1 MYPNA
6 DTYLRALILE
16 RELALLRAARE
27 DRLGAAVSREQPT
40 VTSRRRPLLRSLAD
54 RLALMFRSPCATDP
68 LACT

>member
-1 MYPNA
+1 MYPNS

-16 RELALLRAARE
+16 REIALIRAARE
-27 DRLGAAVSREQPT
+27 DRLGASFSREQT
-40 VTSRRRPLLRSLAD
+40 NVTSRRRPMLRALAD